1 MSFETGSAKEPGAIR
16 QGAKESLFL
25 NHAEHGLLNIS
36 VRNQNI
42 NSHHIFLS
50 CGSSVYYSVPRKI

>member
-1 MSFETGSAKEPGAIR
+1 MPFETESAKEPGAIR
-16 QGAKESLFL
+16 QGAKEPLFL
-25 NHAEHGLLNIS
+25 NNHAEDGLLNIS

-50 CGSSVYYSVPRKI
+50 CGSSVY